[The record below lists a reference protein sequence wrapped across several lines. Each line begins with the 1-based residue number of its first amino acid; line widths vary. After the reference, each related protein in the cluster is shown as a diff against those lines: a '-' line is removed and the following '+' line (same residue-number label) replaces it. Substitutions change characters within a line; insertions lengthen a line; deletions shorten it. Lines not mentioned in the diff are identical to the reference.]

1 MLDKPIGN
9 SKRVNTRQAM
19 DSHGSGAALDSGT
32 TNLYPT
38 NIGAVGHESKV
49 RKGVVWQWGEGGSLF
64 WGSCPSSFGGNV
76 LLG

>member
-19 DSHGSGAALDSGT
+19 DSHGNGAALDSST

-38 NIGAVGHESKV
+38 NIRVMGHESKV
-49 RKGVVWQWGEGGSLF
+49 RKGMVWRWGEGESL
-64 WGSCPSSFGGNV
+64 V
-76 LLG
+76 